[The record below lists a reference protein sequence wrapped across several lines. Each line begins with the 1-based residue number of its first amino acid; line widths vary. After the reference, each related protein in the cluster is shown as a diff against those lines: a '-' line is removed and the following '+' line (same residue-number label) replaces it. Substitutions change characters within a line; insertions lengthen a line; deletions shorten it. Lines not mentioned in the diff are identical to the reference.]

1 MASHIRTH
9 LILGRLPGFE
19 SVGPLET
26 SVWQPRLDIY
36 EMDDAILIQIE
47 APGLHLE
54 DLDLQW
60 TPGQLLVAGV
70 RSRPPLPGP
79 ARAALVEMNYG
90 PFRRLIKLPDDV
102 RGDAISARYEN
113 GILLITAPRATREL
127 PAPVKISIQ

>member
-9 LILGRLPGFE
+9 LILSRLPGFE
-19 SVGPLET
+19 TGSIEAP
-26 SVWQPRLDIY
+26 VWQPRLDIY

-90 PFRRLIKLPDDV
+90 AFRRRIPLPDDV

-113 GILLITAPRATREL
+113 GILLITAPRVEKEVA
-127 PAPVKISIQ
+127 APVKISIR